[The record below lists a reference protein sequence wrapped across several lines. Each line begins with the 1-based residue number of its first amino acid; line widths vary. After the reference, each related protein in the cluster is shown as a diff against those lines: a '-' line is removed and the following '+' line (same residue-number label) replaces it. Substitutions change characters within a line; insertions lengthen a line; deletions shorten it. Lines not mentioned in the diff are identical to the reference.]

1 MIPIEKYMLPKK
13 WVKMS
18 TPALRGGHNNLQTP
32 INQAIWVSSQ
42 QLDDQHRNPN
52 INKTDRLVGQLT
64 NTEHDRQGGGEKE
77 GP

>member
-42 QLDDQHRNPN
+42 QLDDQYRNPN
-52 INKTDRLVGQLT
+52 INNRDHLVV
-64 NTEHDRQGGGEKE
+64 
-77 GP
+77 